1 MTERNAIIA
10 IKEANGRLEIL
21 DALCQVHKCAATP
34 EALWAVVQRVLADE
48 SLPSVRSQPRART
61 NGNGREP
68 QQDAFTPKK
77 EEEHIR
83 NIANAAL
90 GQMGPVAQAAAPLLV
105 ARLGKF
111 LRKVSR

>member
-10 IKEANGRLEIL
+10 IKEADGRLEIL

-48 SLPSVRSQPRART
+48 SLPSVRSQPRARP
-61 NGNGREP
+61 NGNGEQPR
-68 QQDAFTPKK
+68 DAFTPKK